1 MNKKLLLIILSV
13 FVLLCIAI
21 GAYLYFSLRTPTPTG
36 PQGNS
41 PDPFGVTGNTSSTNI
56 SRSLPLVLSDGTVVD
71 SNDFTKENQ
80 PDWAGPDSAYVV
92 AGSET
97 EDYLIL
103 YFRPDHEGGQAQFL
117 VSVYKE
123 PIGANRRAAEMALK
137 ERSLLSESEICKLNA
152 SVSTGPGVS
161 DTYDGIN
168 LGFSFCPG
176 SVKLP

>member
-103 YFRPDHEGGQAQFL
+103 YFRPDHE
-117 VSVYKE
+117 
-123 PIGANRRAAEMALK
+123 
-137 ERSLLSESEICKLNA
+137 
-152 SVSTGPGVS
+152 
-161 DTYDGIN
+161 
-168 LGFSFCPG
+168 
-176 SVKLP
+176 